1 MLIFKITVTCDK
13 TTIDIIE
20 SDLWILYV
28 ILIIFNIVI
37 LVPILIIDYVKEMK
51 LFLFYDST
59 SSMIVKIL
67 NIILIFWIFDAYT
80 LELLSIWNILEY
92 VIINIKPKLTLIMKI
107 MNNNICLLITI
118 YFSYKFN
125 KITHFFNWI

>member
-1 MLIFKITVTCDK
+1 MLIFKIIVICDK

-20 SDLWILYV
+20 KDLSILYV

-67 NIILIFWIFDAYT
+67 NIILFFWIFDAYT
-80 LELLSIWNILEY
+80 L
-92 VIINIKPKLTLIMKI
+92 
-107 MNNNICLLITI
+107 
-118 YFSYKFN
+118 
-125 KITHFFNWI
+125 